1 MKQGLASAYPRPP
14 ASSNSLFFEWNS
26 LIFLERCAINA
37 GRSRPSPTARGAN
50 LIWNGRNFQTDCC
63 AGFANGFVVHAEF
76 VVLFPSV
83 WASAWQRSF
92 CCGERPLPDRDDH
105 LVCQREPP
113 PNTLACVSGGTA
125 STRSRRTSSGRLWA
139 EQRSLLLWQQSLPPT
154 VGESINRGSESECAQ
169 CQGPCDR
176 KGKYFIGGV
185 LWVTLE
191 TA

>member
-1 MKQGLASAYPRPP
+1 MGGISRLIVVLGSLMGL
-14 ASSNSLFFEWNS
+14 LFMLNLWCCFQA
-26 LIFLERCAINA
+26 C
-37 GRSRPSPTARGAN
+37 GRLRGSGA
-50 LIWNGRNFQTDCC
+50 
-63 AGFANGFVVHAEF
+63 FVVASG
-76 VVLFPSV
+76 PSLTEMITSC
-83 WASAWQRSF
+83 AK
-92 CCGERPLPDRDDH
+92 GN
-105 LVCQREPP
+105 PP

-125 STRSRRTSSGRLWA
+125 STGSRRTSSGRLWA
-139 EQRSLLLWQQSLPPT
+139 EQRSLLLWQQCLPPT